1 MMAFGDSI
9 DLDSTLNSQLST
21 INHQPSTILD
31 VLTAAAG
38 YLRDHGVESPRLNA
52 EHLLAH
58 VLGKK
63 RLDLYLEFDRPLSDA
78 ERAPLRDLV
87 RDRGTGKPLQHL
99 LGTAEFFGRLFVS
112 DSRAL
117 VPRPE
122 TEQLVELVLEDPRC
136 HHDAGMNVLDIGTG
150 SGVIAIT
157 LALQRP
163 LAAVAATDISSEALS
178 LARENAVRHSLNG
191 KIAFHEADLFPRG
204 EGSFDWIV
212 ANLPYIA
219 TAELAILQREVQ
231 HDPLIALDGGPD
243 GLCLIRRL
251 IEAASARLAPGG
263 MLAMEIG
270 HDQAAEV
277 VAQLASQAYRDIGVH
292 KDHQGFERFV
302 TASSPRRLLGRG

>member
-1 MMAFGDSI
+1 MTV
-9 DLDSTLNSQLST
+9 LE
-21 INHQPSTILD
+21 
-31 VLTAAAG
+31 VLTAASG
-38 YLRDHGVESPRLNA
+38 YLKNHGVESPRLNA

-78 ERAPLRDLV
+78 ERAPLRDLI

-99 LGTAEFFGRLFVS
+99 LGTAEFFGRLFLS

-122 TEQLVELVLEDPRC
+122 TEQLVELMLEDPRC
-136 HHDAGMNVLDIGTG
+136 HRDTGMNVLDIGTG

-157 LALQRP
+157 LALQLP
-163 LAAVAATDISSEALS
+163 FAAVAATEISPEALS
-178 LARENAVRHSLNG
+178 LARENAARHSLNG
-191 KIAFHEADLFPRG
+191 KIAFHEADLFPLD
-204 EGSFDWIV
+204 EGRFDWIV

-219 TAELAILQREVQ
+219 SAELAILQREVH
-231 HDPLIALDGGPD
+231 HDPLAALDGGPD
-243 GLCLIRRL
+243 GLFLIRRV
-251 IEAASARLAPGG
+251 IEAAPAHLAPDG

-270 HDQAAEV
+270 QDHAAEV
-277 VAQLASQAYRDIGVH
+277 VVQLASQAYRDIGVH
-292 KDHQGFERFV
+292 NDHQGIARFV

>member
-1 MMAFGDSI
+1 MTVI
-9 DLDSTLNSQLST
+9 E
-21 INHQPSTILD
+21 

-38 YLRDHGVESPRLNA
+38 YLKNHGVESPRLNA

-58 VLGKK
+58 VLGKR

-78 ERAPLRDLV
+78 ERAPLRDLI

-99 LGTAEFFGRLFVS
+99 LGTAEFFGRPFLS

-136 HHDAGMNVLDIGTG
+136 RDTNVRVLDIGTG

-157 LALQRP
+157 LALGLP
-163 LAAVAATDISSEALS
+163 LATIAATEISHEALS
-178 LARENAVRHSLNG
+178 LARENATRHSLNR
-191 KIAFHEADLFPRG
+191 KIAFHEADLFPVG
-204 EGSFDWIV
+204 EERFDWIV

-219 TAELAILQREVQ
+219 SGKLAGLQREVQ
-231 HDPLIALDGGPD
+231 HDPLTALDGGPD
-243 GLCLIRRL
+243 GLCYIRRL
-251 IEAASARLAPGG
+251 IEAAPEHLAPGG
-263 MLAMEIG
+263 ILAMEIG

-277 VAQLASQAYRDIGVH
+277 SARLGAQAYRDVRVYKDYQGV
-292 KDHQGFERFV
+292 ERFV
-302 TASSPRRLLGRG
+302 MASSPRRPLDRI

>member
-1 MMAFGDSI
+1 MTV
-9 DLDSTLNSQLST
+9 LE
-21 INHQPSTILD
+21 

-38 YLRDHGVESPRLNA
+38 YLKNHGVESPRLNA

-87 RDRGTGKPLQHL
+87 RDRGAGKPLQHL
-99 LGTAEFFGRLFVS
+99 LGTAEFFGRLFLS

-122 TEQLVELVLEDPRC
+122 TEQLVELILEDPGCR
-136 HHDAGMNVLDIGTG
+136 DAEMNLLDIGTG

-157 LALQRP
+157 LALQLP
-163 LAAVAATDISSEALS
+163 FAAVAATDISSEALS

-191 KIAFHEADLFPRG
+191 KIAFHEADLFPLG
-204 EGSFDWIV
+204 EGRFGWIV

-219 TAELAILQREVQ
+219 SAELAILQREVQ
-231 HDPLIALDGGPD
+231 HDPLTALDGGSD

-251 IEAASARLAPGG
+251 IEAAPARLAPGG

-292 KDHQGFERFV
+292 KDHQGIARFV